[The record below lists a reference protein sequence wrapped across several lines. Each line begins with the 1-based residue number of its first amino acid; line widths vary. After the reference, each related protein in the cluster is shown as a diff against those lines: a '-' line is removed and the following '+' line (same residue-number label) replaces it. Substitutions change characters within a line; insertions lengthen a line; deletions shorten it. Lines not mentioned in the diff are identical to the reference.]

1 MTNHIVTSRAIVVTG
16 ASGGIGRVLVQK
28 LAAKN
33 FTVFAAARCVDQP
46 TDRIKSQPAGG
57 RIVLLPLDVTD
68 EKSIAQFVEE
78 ISVYAGKSG
87 IAGLVNNAGVM
98 VQGPLEL
105 VAPNDFRLQFD
116 VNVVGP
122 FSLTRALLPLL
133 RLGRGRVVNI
143 GAVTA
148 HTTVPFFGPI
158 SASKA
163 ALASLTDAMRM
174 EFAPLGIKVIL
185 IEPGAIA
192 TGIHEKSRALQ
203 REALA
208 QGSPSK
214 VSFYA
219 PALTAVAGVMKKS
232 PVDQPD
238 VVAKAIIAA
247 LTDLNPKPRQTVGK
261 GASQLV
267 VLRYLPIGLR
277 DRLLTGSL
285 GIAKALRTAA
295 ALQSNIES
303 RTAVSL

>member
-57 RIVLLPLDVTD
+57 RIVPLPLDVTD

-133 RLGRGRVVNI
+133 RLGRDR
-143 GAVTA
+143 
-148 HTTVPFFGPI
+148 
-158 SASKA
+158 
-163 ALASLTDAMRM
+163 
-174 EFAPLGIKVIL
+174 
-185 IEPGAIA
+185 
-192 TGIHEKSRALQ
+192 
-203 REALA
+203 
-208 QGSPSK
+208 
-214 VSFYA
+214 SF
-219 PALTAVAGVMKKS
+219 
-232 PVDQPD
+232 
-238 VVAKAIIAA
+238 
-247 LTDLNPKPRQTVGK
+247 
-261 GASQLV
+261 
-267 VLRYLPIGLR
+267 
-277 DRLLTGSL
+277 
-285 GIAKALRTAA
+285 LRTHLGFQGGTGLFNRRHENGICTSRNQGHPDRTRSNCHGNTREIQGITTRSARA
-295 ALQSNIES
+295 GISKQSQFLRARADGGCRRHEEKPGRS
-303 RTAVSL
+303 T